1 MRTSLRSCARRQH
14 GAFHARQALDCYSPG
29 EMRARVAAR
38 RWIPVFG
45 PVYRLD
51 DSEPEP
57 RLRVA
62 AASLAIG
69 HPVPACLST
78 AAELHGFGILD
89 DPVTH
94 VTVPPELPCRRRA
107 LLWPH
112 QLVLQPCDLT
122 TLPCGLVATT
132 DVRTAIDISRLST
145 PADGLAVLDAA
156 LAAGCDRPGL
166 DAEAGRHVGLRGVRQ
181 ARALVELARPGP
193 DSPQESRLRW
203 LCHAAGLP
211 APTVQLPVIGRSGRT
226 VRWIDLGWEKV
237 KVGLEYDGEIGHDG
251 ARRRRA
257 DRRRHNGLQDD
268 DWAMFYA
275 TDLDVYRD
283 HAALMATVAAA
294 LRRRGMRW

>member
-1 MRTSLRSCARRQH
+1 MRTPLRSCARRQH
-14 GAFHARQALDCYSPG
+14 GAFHARQALSCYSPG
-29 EMRARVAAR
+29 EVRARVSAR
-38 RWIPVFG
+38 RWIPVYG

-51 DSEPEP
+51 DSEPGP

-62 AASLAIG
+62 AAGLAIG

-94 VTVPPELPCRRRA
+94 VSVAPELPCRRRR

-112 QLVLQPCDLT
+112 QLVLQPSDLT

-132 DVRTAIDISRLST
+132 AVRTAIDLSRLSA
-145 PADGLAVLDAA
+145 PPDGLAVLDAA
-156 LAAGCDRPGL
+156 LGAGCDRPAL
-166 DAEAGRHVGLRGVRQ
+166 DAEAARHVGLRGVRQ
-181 ARALVELARPGP
+181 ARALVELARTGP

-203 LCHAAGLP
+203 LCHEAGLP
-211 APTVQLPVIGRSGRT
+211 PPTVQLPVIGRSGRT
-226 VRWIDLGWEKV
+226 VRWIDLGWAKA

-283 HAALMATVAAA
+283 HAALTAKVAAA